1 MRNNIKKTLTNTIL
15 GRSVTGFAVVVVVA
29 LLFLFPMRVLFS
41 GAALAEEASDL
52 TITCPSS
59 GSCSIAPS
67 GALFN
72 VTNMAPGDY
81 VERSITIEN
90 ARTEDSCA
98 LTMTVSNGSATPGD
112 FPEKLFTAINDSTD
126 DIYGEFG
133 GNDRPTNLASLDDLF
148 TGPISLGNLSEGQ
161 SRTYT
166 WGVLFDTTAGN
177 AYQNAD
183 TEFDISLG
191 IECLDSCST
200 ASEWVSAVSSFHTGT
215 KENGGEVSGNH
226 DNPEDVLG
234 PNDNSSYYLGYGGY
248 IVVEFNVPVKNAEG
262 NDLTFYK
269 NDTSITPERKVR
281 IQVSQDGTNFH
292 PSDINT
298 AAIVSTLAMGSGS
311 TSVDIN
317 SSGLDWFRYVKVTEI
332 TDDPD
337 HANNAEG
344 FDLDA
349 IKALSL
355 LCSEPSTNG
364 GSGGLFA
371 FLKDKNSGDN
381 IISTVLGWFNNNNS
395 TTTGTKWLEDENTTT
410 GILASASESQEVKT
424 IYNNSD
430 TGNVLGAD
438 TKGRTVTP
446 ILLLTTT
453 VAILLVT
460 GFLISSYHKKRKRLS
475 N

>member
-1 MRNNIKKTLTNTIL
+1 MVARPGRPELPVLTEKRAAVGDLWNETRSPATVRINPIGIHVMMTCVRALTIGIPLTIIITAHLKTRTRRKKMLNNIKKTLTNTIL

-41 GAALAEEASDL
+41 GAALEEEASDL

-200 ASEWVSAVSSFHTGT
+200 A
-215 KENGGEVSGNH
+215 
-226 DNPEDVLG
+226 
-234 PNDNSSYYLGYGGY
+234 
-248 IVVEFNVPVKNAEG
+248 
-262 NDLTFYK
+262 
-269 NDTSITPERKVR
+269 
-281 IQVSQDGTNFH
+281 
-292 PSDINT
+292 
-298 AAIVSTLAMGSGS
+298 
-311 TSVDIN
+311 
-317 SSGLDWFRYVKVTEI
+317 
-332 TDDPD
+332 
-337 HANNAEG
+337 
-344 FDLDA
+344 
-349 IKALSL
+349 
-355 LCSEPSTNG
+355 
-364 GSGGLFA
+364 
-371 FLKDKNSGDN
+371 
-381 IISTVLGWFNNNNS
+381 
-395 TTTGTKWLEDENTTT
+395 
-410 GILASASESQEVKT
+410 
-424 IYNNSD
+424 
-430 TGNVLGAD
+430 
-438 TKGRTVTP
+438 
-446 ILLLTTT
+446 
-453 VAILLVT
+453 
-460 GFLISSYHKKRKRLS
+460 
-475 N
+475 